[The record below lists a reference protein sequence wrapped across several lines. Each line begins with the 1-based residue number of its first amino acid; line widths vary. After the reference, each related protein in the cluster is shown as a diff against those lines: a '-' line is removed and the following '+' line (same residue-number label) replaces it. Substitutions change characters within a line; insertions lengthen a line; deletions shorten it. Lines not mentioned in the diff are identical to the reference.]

1 MVQSLLFRI
10 GVVTWPCVGQNDE
23 KFAGV
28 SPRGSRPSF
37 DQVFTS
43 LNSSKKLERCLA
55 LKAWKADAH
64 IRRCVAQRILAQQT
78 LIKFL
83 RHKTRQKSYKFK
95 DWKFMKTSGLWK
107 ADACRRCVAQRLLVL
122 RFLAQLTLI
131 GYLLRHENWKER
143 TENWNNLV
151 EVNL

>member
-1 MVQSLLFRI
+1 
-10 GVVTWPCVGQNDE
+10 
-23 KFAGV
+23 
-28 SPRGSRPSF
+28 
-37 DQVFTS
+37 
-43 LNSSKKLERCLA
+43 
-55 LKAWKADAH
+55 
-64 IRRCVAQRILAQQT
+64 
-78 LIKFL
+78 
-83 RHKTRQKSYKFK
+83 
-95 DWKFMKTSGLWK
+95 MKTSGLWK